1 MSKALLISM
10 IGQGRPKEKGRP
22 SYDLIDYQFQDG
34 EVVNTRVFGIALYKY
49 LHKKGENIDLLLVGT
64 KGSSWT
70 ELVDVLDAEQRSKHE
85 DLLMSLLEEEENKRN
100 VEENLL
106 EEFVKLIEKSLNTEV
121 KYVLLNSPPS
131 PEEISQKTIRV
142 LVDLFEEKNYD
153 KVYIDIT
160 HGFRY
165 MPTVVLLN
173 LMVLRKL
180 WNFDIEIYYGFGIFD
195 TGKSEGPKKVARLN
209 HLEDLIKLSEALGI
223 LENTGDF
230 RHYYKLTSDNQEAQ
244 QIYFR
249 IETNAQIG
257 DSKIRE
263 LINTPV
269 NSEYVKPIHE
279 KVKSKYLE
287 PLKADRMEDR
297 LKNRARFFFERGQYL
312 KAVLLL
318 HEALILLVGRLKG
331 KIGSSGLEYEE
342 RRRVKNEL
350 NQLNYSEWNILRH
363 LRNACAHGTKPRSQD
378 MPNPDAEATAE
389 ARDEL
394 ENEDLHYRE
403 IEEAKKYLDQ
413 LNYHEWEVLRHLRN
427 ACAHGTQP
435 HVEARDA
442 WENEEKFKEVMER
455 SFEFYEKIKNGEIK
469 V

>member
-1 MSKALLISM
+1 M
-10 IGQGRPKEKGRP
+10 IGQGRPKEKGKP

-34 EVVNTRVFGIALYKY
+34 EVVSTRVFGIALYKY
-49 LHKKGENIDLLLVGT
+49 LRKKGGDIDLLLVGT
-64 KGSSWT
+64 NGSSWT
-70 ELVDVLDAEQRSKHE
+70 ELVDVLDAEQQSKHK
-85 DLLMSLLEEEENKRN
+85 DLLYSLLEEEEQRN

-121 KYVLLNSPPS
+121 KYVLLSSPPS

-173 LMVLRKL
+173 LMILKKL

-195 TGKSEGPKKVARLN
+195 TGRPEGPKKVARLN
-209 HLEDLIKLSEALGI
+209 HLEDLIKLSEALSI

-230 RHYYKLTSDNQEAQ
+230 RPYYKLVSDNQEAQ

-279 KVKSKYLE
+279 KVKNKYLK
-287 PLKADRMEDR
+287 PLRADRTEDR

-331 KIGSSGLEYEE
+331 MIGSSGLEYREREE
-342 RRRVKNEL
+342 ARRYL
-350 NQLNYSEWNILRH
+350 DQLNYSEWKVL
-363 LRNACAHGTKPRSQD
+363 
-378 MPNPDAEATAE
+378 
-389 ARDEL
+389 
-394 ENEDLHYRE
+394 
-403 IEEAKKYLDQ
+403 KY
-413 LNYHEWEVLRHLRN
+413 LRN

-435 HVEARDA
+435 QSQDRSNPDAEAIAEAREA

-455 SFEFYEKIKNGEIK
+455 GFEFYEKIKNGEIK

>member
-1 MSKALLISM
+1 M
-10 IGQGRPKEKGRP
+10 IGQGRAKKEGQF

-34 EVVNTRVFGIALYKY
+34 EVVKTRVFGIALYKY

-70 ELVDVLDAEQRSKHE
+70 ELVGVLDAEQQNKHE
-85 DLLMSLLEEEENKRN
+85 DLLMSLFKEEEQRN
-100 VEENLL
+100 VGENLL

-121 KYVLLNSPPS
+121 KYVLLSSPPS

-142 LVDLFEEKNYD
+142 LVDLFEEKNYN

-173 LMVLRKL
+173 LMVLKKL

-195 TGKSEGPKKVARLN
+195 TGRSEGPKKVARLN

-230 RHYYKLTSDNQEAQ
+230 RHYYKLISGNQEAQ

-249 IETNAQIG
+249 IETNAEINN
-257 DSKIRE
+257 SNIRE

-269 NSEYVKPIHE
+269 NSEYVEPIHK

-318 HEALILLVGRLKG
+318 HEALILLVGKLKNM
-331 KIGSSGLEYEE
+331 IGGSCLEHSQREE
-342 RRRVKNEL
+342 ARKYL
-350 NQLNYSEWNILRH
+350 NKLNYYEW
-363 LRNACAHGTKPRSQD
+363 K
-378 MPNPDAEATAE
+378 
-389 ARDEL
+389 
-394 ENEDLHYRE
+394 
-403 IEEAKKYLDQ
+403 
-413 LNYHEWEVLRHLRN
+413 VLKHLRN

-435 HVEARDA
+435 HVKARSA
-442 WENEEKFKEVMER
+442 WENEEKFKEVMEKG
-455 SFEFYEKIKNGEIK
+455 FEFYEKIKNGKIE

>member
-1 MSKALLISM
+1 MSKGLLISM
-10 IGQGRPKEKGRP
+10 IGQGRPKEKGKP

-34 EVVNTRVFGIALYKY
+34 EVISTTVFGIALYKY
-49 LHKKGENIDLLLVGT
+49 FHKKGENIDLLLVGT

-70 ELVDVLDAEQRSKHE
+70 ELVDVLDAEQQSKHK
-85 DLLMSLLEEEENKRN
+85 DLLYSLLEEEEQRN

-121 KYVLLNSPPS
+121 KYVLLSSPPS

-142 LVDLFEEKNYD
+142 LVDLFEEKNYN

-173 LMVLRKL
+173 LVILKKL

-195 TGKSEGPKKVARLN
+195 TGRSEGPKKVARLN

-230 RHYYKLTSDNQEAQ
+230 RHYYKLISDNQEAQ

-249 IETNAQIG
+249 IETNAQINN
-257 DSKIRE
+257 SNIRE

-318 HEALILLVGRLKG
+318 HEALILLVGKLKNM
-331 KIGSSGLEYEE
+331 IGGSCLEYRQRE
-342 RRRVKNEL
+342 
-350 NQLNYSEWNILRH
+350 
-363 LRNACAHGTKPRSQD
+363 
-378 MPNPDAEATAE
+378 E
-389 ARDEL
+389 AR
-394 ENEDLHYRE
+394 R
-403 IEEAKKYLDQ
+403 YLDQ
-413 LNYHEWEVLRHLRN
+413 LDYSEWKVLKHLRN

-435 HVEARDA
+435 HVEARHA
-442 WENEEKFKEVMER
+442 WEDEEKFKEVMER

>member
-1 MSKALLISM
+1 M
-10 IGQGRPKEKGRP
+10 IGQGRPKKEGKP

-34 EVVNTRVFGIALYKY
+34 EVVSTRVFGIALYKY
-49 LHKKGENIDLLLVGT
+49 LHKNGENIDLLLVGT

-70 ELVDVLDAEQRSKHE
+70 ELVDVLDVEQQNKHE
-85 DLLMSLLEEEENKRN
+85 DLLMSLFKEEEQRN
-100 VEENLL
+100 VGENLL

-121 KYVLLNSPPS
+121 KYVLLSSPPS

-142 LVDLFEEKNYD
+142 LVDLFEKKNYN

-173 LMVLRKL
+173 LMILRKL

-195 TGKSEGPKKVARLN
+195 TGRSEGPKKVARLN

-230 RHYYKLTSDNQEAQ
+230 RHYYKLISDNQEAQ

-279 KVKSKYLE
+279 KVKDKYLK
-287 PLKADRMEDR
+287 PLRADRTEDR

-331 KIGSSGLEYEE
+331 MIGTSGLEYRQRE
-342 RRRVKNEL
+342 
-350 NQLNYSEWNILRH
+350 
-363 LRNACAHGTKPRSQD
+363 
-378 MPNPDAEATAE
+378 E
-389 ARDEL
+389 AR
-394 ENEDLHYRE
+394 R
-403 IEEAKKYLDQ
+403 YLDQ
-413 LNYHEWEVLRHLRN
+413 LDYYEWKVLKHLRN

-435 HVEARDA
+435 QSQGMFNPDAEAIAEARHA

-455 SFEFYEKIKNGEIK
+455 SFEFYEKIKNGKIE

>member
-1 MSKALLISM
+1 MSKGLLVSM
-10 IGQGRPKEKGRP
+10 IGQGRPKEKGKP

-34 EVVNTRVFGIALYKY
+34 EVINTRVFGIALYKY

-64 KGSSWT
+64 KGSTWT
-70 ELVDVLDAEQRSKHE
+70 ELVDVLDAEQQSKHK
-85 DLLMSLLEEEENKRN
+85 DLLYSLLEEEEQRN

-121 KYVLLNSPPS
+121 KYVLLSSPPS

-142 LVDLFEEKNYD
+142 LVDLFEEKNYN

-195 TGKSEGPKKVARLN
+195 TGRSEGPKKVARLN

-230 RHYYKLTSDNQEAQ
+230 RPYYKLISDSQEAQ

-249 IETNAQIG
+249 IETNAQINN
-257 DSKIRE
+257 SNIRE

-318 HEALILLVGRLKG
+318 HEALILLVGKLKNI
-331 KIGSSGLEYEE
+331 IGGSCLEY
-342 RRRVKNEL
+342 RQR
-350 NQLNYSEWNILRH
+350 
-363 LRNACAHGTKPRSQD
+363 
-378 MPNPDAEATAE
+378 
-389 ARDEL
+389 
-394 ENEDLHYRE
+394 
-403 IEEAKKYLDQ
+403 EEAKRYLDK
-413 LNYHEWEVLRHLRN
+413 LDYYEWRVLKHLRN

-435 HVEARDA
+435 PAEARHA
-442 WENEEKFKEVMER
+442 WEDEEKFKEVMEKG
-455 SFEFYEKIKNGEIK
+455 FEFYEKIKNGKIE

>member
-1 MSKALLISM
+1 MSKGLLVSM
-10 IGQGRPKEKGRP
+10 IGQGRPKEKGKP
-22 SYDLIDYQFQDG
+22 SYDLIDYQFQNG

-70 ELVDVLDAEQRSKHE
+70 ELVDVLDAEQQSKHE
-85 DLLMSLLEEEENKRN
+85 DLLISLFKEEEQRN

-106 EEFVKLIEKSLNTEV
+106 EGFVKLIEKSLNTEV
-121 KYVLLNSPPS
+121 KYVLLSSPPS

-142 LVDLFEEKNYD
+142 LVELFEEKNYN

-173 LMVLRKL
+173 LMILKKL

-195 TGKSEGPKKVARLN
+195 TGRSEGPKKVARLN

-230 RHYYKLTSDNQEAQ
+230 RPYYKLISDNQEAQ

-279 KVKSKYLE
+279 KVKNKYLK
-287 PLKADRMEDR
+287 PLRADRTEDR
-297 LKNRARFFFERGQYL
+297 LRNRARFFFERGQYL

-318 HEALILLVGRLKG
+318 YEALILLVGRIKG
-331 KIGSSGLEYEE
+331 MIGSSGLEYKEREE
-342 RRRVKNEL
+342 VKE
-350 NQLNYSEWNILRH
+350 
-363 LRNACAHGTKPRSQD
+363 
-378 MPNPDAEATAE
+378 
-389 ARDEL
+389 
-394 ENEDLHYRE
+394 
-403 IEEAKKYLDQ
+403 YLDQ
-413 LNYHEWEVLRHLRN
+413 LNYYEWKVLKYLRN

-435 HVEARDA
+435 QSQDRSNPDAEAIAEARHA
-442 WENEEKFKEVMER
+442 WEDEEKFKEVMEKG
-455 SFEFYEKIKNGEIK
+455 FEFYEKIKNGEIK

>member
-10 IGQGRPKEKGRP
+10 IGQGRPKEKGKP

-49 LHKKGENIDLLLVGT
+49 LHKKGENINLLLVGT

-70 ELVDVLDAEQRSKHE
+70 ELVDILDAKQQSQHE
-85 DLLMSLLEEEENKRN
+85 NLLLSLVGKEDERN

-131 PEEISQKTIRV
+131 PEEISERTISV
-142 LVDLFEEKNYD
+142 LVNLFEDKNYD

-173 LMVLRKL
+173 LMILRKL

-195 TGKSEGPKKVARLN
+195 TGRQEGPKKVARMN

-230 RHYYKLTSDNQEAQ
+230 RRYYKLISDNQEAQ

-249 IETNAQIG
+249 IETNAQINN
-257 DSKIRE
+257 SNIRE

-279 KVKSKYLE
+279 KVKNKYLK
-287 PLKADRMEDR
+287 PLRADRTEDR

-318 HEALILLVGRLKG
+318 HEALILLVGKLKG
-331 KIGSSGLEYEE
+331 MIGGSCLEY
-342 RRRVKNEL
+342 RQR
-350 NQLNYSEWNILRH
+350 
-363 LRNACAHGTKPRSQD
+363 
-378 MPNPDAEATAE
+378 
-389 ARDEL
+389 
-394 ENEDLHYRE
+394 
-403 IEEAKKYLDQ
+403 EEAKRHLDQ

-435 HVEARDA
+435 HVEARHA
-442 WENEEKFKEVMER
+442 WEDEEKFKEVMER
-455 SFEFYEKIKNGEIK
+455 SFEFYEKIKNGKIK

>member
-1 MSKALLISM
+1 MSKGLLISM
-10 IGQGRPKEKGRP
+10 IGQGRPKEKGKP

-34 EVVNTRVFGIALYKY
+34 EVIRTTVFGIALYKY
-49 LHKKGENIDLLLVGT
+49 LRKKGEDIDLLLMGT

-70 ELVDVLDAEQRSKHE
+70 ELVVEE
-85 DLLMSLLEEEENKRN
+85 NLLEEFEELINLLEEEEKKRN

-121 KYVLLNSPPS
+121 KYVLLNSPPP

-142 LVDLFEEKNYD
+142 LVDLFEQINYD

-173 LMVLRKL
+173 LMILRKL
-180 WNFDIEIYYGFGIFD
+180 WNFDVEIYYGFGIFD
-195 TGKSEGPKKVARLN
+195 TGRSEGPKKVARLN

-230 RHYYKLTSDNQEAQ
+230 RHYYKLISDNQEAQ

-269 NSEYVKPIHE
+269 NFEYVKPIHE

-287 PLKADRMEDR
+287 PLRADRMEDR

-331 KIGSSGLEYEE
+331 MIGSSGVKYEE

-350 NQLNYSEWNILRH
+350 DQLNYSEWKVLRH

-378 MPNPDAEATAE
+378 MPNPDAEAIAE
-389 ARDEL
+389 ATDEL

-403 IEEAKKYLDQ
+403 IEKAKKYLDQ
-413 LNYHEWEVLRHLRN
+413 LNCHEWEVLRRLRN

-435 HVEARDA
+435 HVEARHA
-442 WENEEKFKEVMER
+442 WEDEEKFKEVMER

>member
-1 MSKALLISM
+1 M
-10 IGQGRPKEKGRP
+10 IGQGRPKKEGQP
-22 SYDLIDYQFQDG
+22 SYDLINYQFQDG
-34 EVVNTRVFGIALYKY
+34 EVISTRVFGIALYKY
-49 LHKKGENIDLLLVGT
+49 LHKKGEDIDLLLVGT
-64 KGSSWT
+64 NGSSWT
-70 ELVDVLDAEQRSKHE
+70 ELVVEE
-85 DLLMSLLEEEENKRN
+85 NLLEEFAELIDLLEEQEKKRN
-100 VEENLL
+100 LEENLL

-121 KYVLLNSPPS
+121 KYVLLSSPPS

-142 LVDLFEEKNYD
+142 LVDLFEEKNYNR
-153 KVYIDIT
+153 VYIDIT

-173 LMVLRKL
+173 LMILKKL

-195 TGKSEGPKKVARLN
+195 TGRSEGPKKVARLN

-230 RHYYKLTSDNQEAQ
+230 RHYYKLISDNQEAQ

-279 KVKSKYLE
+279 KIKNKYLK
-287 PLKADRMEDR
+287 PLRADRTEDR

-342 RRRVKNEL
+342 RWKVKNEL
-350 NQLNYSEWNILRH
+350 DQLNYSEWN
-363 LRNACAHGTKPRSQD
+363 
-378 MPNPDAEATAE
+378 
-389 ARDEL
+389 
-394 ENEDLHYRE
+394 
-403 IEEAKKYLDQ
+403 
-413 LNYHEWEVLRHLRN
+413 VLKHLRN